1 MRFVKNNRSKR
12 ALGLYLM
19 LIPSVVLILIYSYG
33 PLMGLVMAFQK
44 VQLGKGLFSSPW
56 VGFDNFEFLIK
67 LPGFG
72 RVIYNTVFISI
83 FKIIFGIAFP
93 ILVSILI
100 NEMKNKKLK
109 YFIQTSIY
117 LPYFISWVIIS
128 GILIEILNPTTG
140 IVNGIITSFGL
151 EPIRFLGDKAAFP
164 WVLIFSDLWKEFGFG
179 TIIYLATLT
188 TINPSLYE
196 AASIDGAGRYKK
208 MIYITLPGLV
218 PVIILVATLRMGN
231 ILNAGFDQIFNLY
244 SPIVY
249 STGDI
254 IDTMS
259 YRIAF
264 QGSRPQFDIATA
276 IGLIKS
282 LVSFVFVSTSYALA
296 YKFAKYKIF

>member
-1 MRFVKNNRSKR
+1 MRFLKKGRSKR

-19 LIPSVVLILIYSYG
+19 ILPSIILVLIYSYG

-44 VQLGKGLFSSPW
+44 VQLGRGLFSSPW
-56 VGFDNFEFLIK
+56 VGFDNFKFLFK
-67 LPGFG
+67 LPGFW
-72 RVIYNTVFISI
+72 RVINNTVYISI
-83 FKIIFGIAFP
+83 FKIILGISFP
-93 ILVSILI
+93 ILISVLI
-100 NEMKNKKLK
+100 NEMKNAKLK
-109 YFIQTSIY
+109 RFIQTSIY
-117 LPYFISWVIIS
+117 LPYFISWVIVS
-128 GILIEILNPTTG
+128 GILIEILNPSTG
-140 IVNGIITSFGL
+140 IVNMIITSFGF
-151 EPIRFLGDKAAFP
+151 EPIRFLGDKTAFP

-188 TINPSLYE
+188 TISPNLYE
-196 AASIDGAGRYKK
+196 AASIDGAGRFKK
-208 MIYITLPGLV
+208 MLHITLPGLV

-264 QGSRPQFDIATA
+264 QGNRPQFDIATA

>member
-1 MRFVKNNRSKR
+1 MRFLKNRRSKR
-12 ALGLYLM
+12 AMGLYIMIL
-19 LIPSVVLILIYSYG
+19 PSIILVLIYSYG
-33 PLMGLVMAFQK
+33 PLVGLVMAFQK

-56 VGFDNFEFLIK
+56 VGFDNFKFLFK
-67 LPGFG
+67 LPGFW

-83 FKIIFGIAFP
+83 FKIILGIAFP
-93 ILVSILI
+93 ILISVLI
-100 NEMKNKKLK
+100 NEMKNAKLK
-109 YFIQTSIY
+109 RFIQTSIY
-117 LPYFISWVIIS
+117 LPYFISWVIVS
-128 GILIEILNPTTG
+128 GILIEILNPSTG
-140 IVNGIITSFGL
+140 IVNAIISSFGI
-151 EPIRFLGDKAAFP
+151 EPIRFLGDKNAFP

-188 TINPSLYE
+188 TISPNLYE
-196 AASIDGAGRYKK
+196 AASIDGAGRYRK
-208 MIYITLPGLV
+208 MIHITLPGLV